1 MSISSL
7 HLKKGISD
15 ATVISCS
22 SDAYIGDF
30 YICYSK
36 NLGVLK
42 KLDVDNRQCCLCSNE
57 ASYECNQ
64 KFPNWRVEYTERQ
77 NKSTCL
83 LKLRNV
89 IEEDSGFYQCRV
101 YELIKHPC
109 KRRYGTTY
117 NCTVFATPS
126 NNFKS
131 QQSIMIIEIVVSAIV
146 GVGIIIIIIL
156 CVRNRKKIR
165 SK

>member
-1 MSISSL
+1 MEE
-7 HLKKGISD
+7 GISD

-22 SDAYIGDF
+22 SDTYIGDF

-36 NLGVLK
+36 NLGVLE

-57 ASYECNQ
+57 ASDECNQ
-64 KFPNWRVEYTERQ
+64 KFPNWRIEYTERQ

-83 LKLRNV
+83 LKLRDV

-117 NCTVFATPS
+117 NCSIFATSS

-131 QQSIMIIEIVVSAIV
+131 QQRIMIIEIVVPVIV
-146 GVGIIIIIIL
+146 GMAAIIIIIIIIIIL
-156 CVRNRKKIR
+156 CVRRRKNLQ

>member
-1 MSISSL
+1 M
-7 HLKKGISD
+7 KEGISD

-22 SDAYIGDF
+22 SDTYIGDF

-36 NLGVLK
+36 NLSVLE
-42 KLDVDNRQCCLCSNE
+42 KLEVDNRRCCYCSNE
-57 ASYECNQ
+57 ASDDCNQ
-64 KFPNWRVEYTERQ
+64 KFPNWKIEYTERQ

-83 LKLRNV
+83 LKLRDV
-89 IEEDSGFYQCRV
+89 IKEDSGFYQCRV

-117 NCTVFATPS
+117 NCSVSATSS
-126 NNFKS
+126 NHTKS
-131 QQSIMIIEIVVSAIV
+131 QQSTMIAVSIIAGIATVGISIV
-146 GVGIIIIIIL
+146 GIVIVGIGL
-156 CVRNRKKIR
+156 YGWKRKNSQ

>member
-1 MSISSL
+1 M
-7 HLKKGISD
+7 KEGTSD

-22 SDAYIGDF
+22 SDTHIGDF

-36 NLGVLK
+36 NLSVLE

-57 ASYECNQ
+57 ASDDCNQ
-64 KFPNWRVEYTERQ
+64 KFPNWKIEYTERQ

-101 YELIKHPC
+101 YELFKHPC

-117 NCTVFATPS
+117 NCSVSATSSISNHSKSLIIVYVLAGIATVII
-126 NNFKS
+126 
-131 QQSIMIIEIVVSAIV
+131 IMIIISYVW
-146 GVGIIIIIIL
+146 
-156 CVRNRKKIR
+156 KKNNSH